1 MGIDDLRHSTNLRRG
16 FLASAILI
24 VLTLSFAQIASSNSV
39 IISSSFTIA
48 DQEDL
53 PTRGNMGMVYDNESD
68 QIVIFGGWNNTLD
81 PWNST
86 WTYDYNAD
94 MYTELNPTVAPGG
107 RAEPGFTYDSIRN
120 QIILFGGEDNL
131 ATAWQYDD
139 TWLFDVDTNNWTE
152 VFPTTAPSERRGHIL
167 AFDSESDRVIFFGG
181 HRGVGSPFNDT
192 WAYNPGT
199 NVWTEM
205 SPSIAPPARF
215 AHKMAYDSE
224 SDRVILFGGFNGIN
238 VYDPSDYFGD
248 SWAYDFNSN
257 TWVNLTTTGNP
268 SARGVPSLSYDSE
281 SDRIVLFGGSISTT
295 SYDDTWLFD
304 YNTLTWQEMS
314 PTTSPSVRSRH
325 GSAYDWESDKV
336 VIYGGTSNGFDGRN
350 QIGQYPALY
359 DDGKTWAYDVNT
371 NTWERINNQTP
382 PPLTT
387 TTTTTTQPTPE
398 ISYTELLITASVVS
412 IIVIVILIYQK
423 KKGSI

>member
-1 MGIDDLRHSTNLRRG
+1 MEVIDMKHITKLKRG
-16 FLASAILI
+16 FLASTILI
-24 VLTLSFAQIASSNSV
+24 VLTLSFAQIAFSDSV
-39 IISSSFTIA
+39 NMSSSFTIA

-68 QIVIFGGWNNTLD
+68 QIVIFGGWNNTRD

-107 RAEPGFTYDSIRN
+107 RAEPGFAYDSIRD

-131 ATAWQYDD
+131 DTGWQYDD
-139 TWLFDVDTNNWTE
+139 TWLFDVETNSWTE

-181 HRGVGSPFNDT
+181 HQGALPHDDT

-205 SPSIAPPARF
+205 SPSIAPPARY

-224 SDRVILFGGFNGIN
+224 SDRVILFGGFSGEQ
-238 VYDPSDYFGD
+238 VWEPLDYFGD
-248 SWAYDFNSN
+248 SWAYDFNSD
-257 TWVNLTTTGNP
+257 TWEELTTTGNP

-281 SDRIVLFGGSISTT
+281 SDRIVLFGGSMYLT
-295 SYDDTWLFD
+295 SYNDTWLFD
-304 YNTLTWQEMS
+304 YNTLTWQVVS
-314 PTTSPSVRSRH
+314 PTGSPSVRSRH
-325 GSAYDWESDKV
+325 GSAYDSESDKV
-336 VIYGGTSNGFDGRN
+336 IIYGGTSNGFEGRN
-350 QIGQYPALY
+350 QIGQYPALH

-371 NTWERINNQTP
+371 NEWERMDQPQP
-382 PPLTT
+382 PITT
-387 TTTTTTQPTPE
+387 TTTTTPHTPD
-398 ISYTELLITASVVS
+398 INYDELLITASIVTII
-412 IIVIVILIYQK
+412 IIVLLVSQK
-423 KKGSI
+423 KTGSI